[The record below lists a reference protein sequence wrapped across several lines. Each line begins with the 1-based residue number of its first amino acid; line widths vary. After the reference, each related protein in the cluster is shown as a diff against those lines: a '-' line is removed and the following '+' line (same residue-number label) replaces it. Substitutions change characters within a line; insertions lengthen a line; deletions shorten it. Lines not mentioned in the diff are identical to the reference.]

1 MKVVA
6 FDTATRTGVAYGSAG
21 DKPRAFSVDLSV
33 QDERG
38 KAPWPRRFSRLIRL
52 TGKMIDDHWP
62 ELIVVEAFVGGPKA
76 NTDLAGL
83 VACVLGEADRRG
95 IRVASYYPATVRKH
109 FIGMGKADKIKS
121 AVMARCHLLGW
132 PSDDADA
139 CDALALWDY
148 ACSLESRS
156 HQITTIGGLFR

>member
-33 QDERG
+33 QEERG

-109 FIGMGKADKIKS
+109 FIGMGTADKIKS
-121 AVMARCHLLGW
+121 QVMARCHMLGW
-132 PSDDADA
+132 PSDDPDA

-148 ACSLESRS
+148 ACSIESRS